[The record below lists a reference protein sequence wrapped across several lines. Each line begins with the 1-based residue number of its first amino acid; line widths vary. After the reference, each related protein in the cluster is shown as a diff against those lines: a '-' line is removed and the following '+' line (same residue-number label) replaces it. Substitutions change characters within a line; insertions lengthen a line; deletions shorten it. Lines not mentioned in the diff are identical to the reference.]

1 MDEEI
6 LQAVPGWGSYVAAA
20 RRAMDAEAPRHAH
33 TPVETSDADGQ
44 PGRCGHHKSWQCT
57 GENGC
62 GYRHNSLASSLCG
75 ACKRAWWKVDA
86 DSDTQ
91 PTLDC
96 AQGSS
101 SQGSF
106 IPSTPPRWIMDLHQT
121 FHVPPAC
128 EPLATSQGS
137 GLVREVCGRAS
148 SDANFNLQVD
158 AAHLHESGTGTPA
171 GIPMN
176 YKVAINRHKDTM
188 RDLGRKLD
196 SVTGNITAIDELVRQ
211 LLATKRRFQVLE
223 EDLKLQ
229 WALEGRQHAY
239 LQQLVLEVSGHP
251 MPLPSGSATG
261 QPTSDHTHR
270 ELHVEE
276 YGARC
281 VGLEPAVAAK
291 DRSRSPQSGTG
302 TGNVCMMKCIR
313 SGHRD
318 GHAYGHGP

>member
-1 MDEEI
+1 
-6 LQAVPGWGSYVAAA
+6 
-20 RRAMDAEAPRHAH
+20 MDAEAAWHAH
-33 TPVETSDADGQ
+33 TPVETIHAEGQ
-44 PGRCGHHKSWQCT
+44 PGHRGHHKSWQCT

-62 GYRHNSLASSLCG
+62 GYRHNSLATSLCG
-75 ACKRAWWKVDA
+75 ACKRTWWKVDA
-86 DSDTQ
+86 DRDTQ

-121 FHVPPAC
+121 FHVAPAC
-128 EPLATSQGS
+128 EPLATSHGS
-137 GLVREVCGRAS
+137 GLVREVCGQAS
-148 SDANFNLQVD
+148 RGANFNMQVD

-171 GIPMN
+171 HR
-176 YKVAINRHKDTM
+176 VAINRHKDTM
-188 RDLGRKLD
+188 RDLGRNLD

-211 LLATKRRFQVLE
+211 LLATKRRFQMLE
-223 EDLKLQ
+223 EDLNLQ

-239 LQQLVLEVSGHP
+239 LQQLVLEARGHP
-251 MPLPSGSATG
+251 TPLPSGPATG
-261 QPTSDHTHR
+261 QPTADHIHR
-270 ELHVEE
+270 ELH
-276 YGARC
+276 GARC
-281 VGLEPAVAAK
+281 AGLAPAVVAK

-318 GHAYGHGP
+318 GHAYVHGP